1 MVEVDGGH
9 AVGEAPAPIK
19 AVRWAKKV
27 ARLILAQWLLIGF
40 GVACVVGYYFPGE
53 LARLR

>member
-53 LARLR
+53 LARSR

>member
-9 AVGEAPAPIK
+9 AVPAPIK
-19 AVRWAKKV
+19 AVRWAKKAV
-27 ARLILAQWLLIGF
+27 RLILAQWLLIGF
-40 GVACVVGYYFPGE
+40 GVACVIGYHSPGE